1 MQLVESQTIIAKNI
15 ERNALNSCF
24 RDIIRGVY
32 AVGFAKE
39 QEKYD
44 EAVEKLFS
52 SIDKVSYFFHLI
64 PLDSEAYSVPS
75 STSKMERFLNTLLR
89 LYFGNSSSYVA
100 HETGSG
106 TTRHFSKHIRCV

>member
-1 MQLVESQTIIAKNI
+1 MMTLYFFGMQLVESQTIIAKNI

-89 LYFGNSSSYVA
+89 L
-100 HETGSG
+100 
-106 TTRHFSKHIRCV
+106 